1 MSTPPFILRIVEV
14 FGTAAMWLL
23 EGRSPG
29 RLMCVQRNPAAVRS
43 ARHVWGDG
51 RLIVRKP
58 APAATATHHGKEI
71 RTVAATGCTVT
82 VAGPAEVITEPAD
95 AVHCRRTPSGWRHG
109 RHNTLPPQH
118 PKTVTGIRPTRAEA

>member
-1 MSTPPFILRIVEV
+1 MSTPPFTLRMVEV
-14 FGTAAMWLL
+14 FGTEALWLL
-23 EGRSPG
+23 EGRSAG
-29 RLMCVQRNPAAVRS
+29 RLLCVQRNPAALRP
-43 ARHVWGDG
+43 ARHVWGYD
-51 RLIVRKP
+51 RLIVRTP
-58 APAATATHHGKEI
+58 TSAATPTHHGEEI
-71 RTVAATGCTVT
+71 RTVAATGRTVT